1 MVAANGRRGGRKLA
15 EEGLKRPRVKQY
27 DLIQVRHL
35 QLSHLWLDYHNQASG
50 ENAGLLFTNA
60 RRHGNVLK
68 IRIARIRNRHNS
80 CV

>member
-15 EEGLKRPRVKQY
+15 EEGLKRPQVKQS

-35 QLSHLWLDYHNQASG
+35 QLSHLWLDCRNHASG

-68 IRIARIRNRHNS
+68 ILIARIRNRHNS
-80 CV
+80 CA